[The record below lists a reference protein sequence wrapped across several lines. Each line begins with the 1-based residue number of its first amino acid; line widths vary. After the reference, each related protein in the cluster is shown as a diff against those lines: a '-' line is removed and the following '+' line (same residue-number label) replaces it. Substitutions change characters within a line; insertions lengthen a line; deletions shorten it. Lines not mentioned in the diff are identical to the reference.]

1 MPELS
6 QKQRRILYENAPN
19 PYHQLS
25 GFYRYRQGIHRFV
38 VLLFT
43 GIPNFAP
50 KKPGTI
56 CNRKRRKRFL
66 TKTFPVFVK
75 RLSLHRKTGTM
86 AEKFDHILKET
97 AQLFIRYGI
106 HSLSMDDICKELGIS
121 KKTIYQYVVN
131 KADLVE
137 KVLNYFIENYIKN
150 TEVVFETGNAI
161 DRLIELSRSV
171 CFNMQNFNPAVTFD
185 LQKYYSEQ
193 FRKFIQVKKES
204 QFQLIVKNMQ
214 LGINEGLYRNDLDVS
229 LVARIY
235 VQKLE
240 AILDPDFLRSDDFS
254 FEKVFKVMFDNH
266 IRGISNAKGISYY
279 ESIKDSE
286 KQKNK

>member
-1 MPELS
+1 V
-6 QKQRRILYENAPN
+6 
-19 PYHQLS
+19 
-25 GFYRYRQGIHRFV
+25 F
-38 VLLFT
+38 
-43 GIPNFAP
+43 P
-50 KKPGTI
+50 K
-56 CNRKRRKRFL
+56 R
-66 TKTFPVFVK
+66 V
-75 RLSLHRKTGTM
+75 SLHRKTGTM
-86 AEKFDHILKET
+86 AEKFDHILQET

-266 IRGISNAKGISYY
+266 IRGISNVKGISYY